1 VSPDPKRARPSFNLL
16 WTLLRRTFVSAYR
29 HNQFGLAKGA
39 AYSALLSFF
48 PLLAT
53 LATILV
59 RVQAEFVYQPIYDF
73 LSQVLPPGAQDL
85 VVDYFTSKGKQP
97 VLLPLT
103 GMLISLWA
111 ASGVI
116 TSLMEGFR
124 AAYGIPS
131 ERSFL
136 HETTL
141 AMLLVVATIIPVL
154 AASVL
159 ILFGGQVE
167 RWLGLIPAGVE
178 LRGGLSVL
186 FVLARHGISL
196 GAIVSGAA
204 ILYYFGPNR
213 PQRWR
218 RVWPGAVLATALWF
232 ATTLLFAWYVRN
244 IANYN
249 VMYGSIAA
257 VIALL
262 VWMYLLALIAF
273 IGCEFNAE
281 WEKMDRGS

>member
-1 VSPDPKRARPSFNLL
+1 L
-16 WTLLRRTFVSAYR
+16 TLLRRAFVSAYR

-39 AYSALLSFF
+39 AYSALLSFI

-85 VVDYFTSKGKQP
+85 VVDYFTSKGKRP
-97 VLLPLT
+97 VLLPVT
-103 GMLISLWA
+103 GMLVSLWA

-131 ERSFL
+131 GRSFL
-136 HETTL
+136 RENTL
-141 AMLLVVATIIPVL
+141 AMLLVVATILPVL

-167 RWLGLIPAGVE
+167 RWIGSWLGLIPAGVE

-186 FVLARHGISL
+186 FALARHVISL

-213 PQRWR
+213 PQRWG
-218 RVWPGAVLATALWF
+218 RVWPGAVLAAALWF

-273 IGCEFNAE
+273 IGCEFNVE
-281 WEKMDRGS
+281 WEKACSW

>member
-1 VSPDPKRARPSFNLL
+1 MTV
-16 WTLLRRTFVSAYR
+16 LRRAFVSAYR
-29 HNQFGLAKGA
+29 HNQFGMAKGA

-85 VVDYFTSKGKQP
+85 VVDYFTSKGKRP
-97 VLLPLT
+97 VLLPVT
-103 GMLISLWA
+103 GMLVSLWA

-124 AAYGIPS
+124 AAYGIRS
-131 ERSFL
+131 GRSFL
-136 HETTL
+136 HEQFL
-141 AMLLVVATIIPVL
+141 ALLLVAATLTPMLCAVVL
-154 AASVL
+154 VL
-159 ILFGGQVE
+159 LGGHVE
-167 RWLGLIPAGVE
+167 RWIGSWLGLVPEGAE
-178 LRGGLSVL
+178 LRGGVSVL
-186 FVLARHGISL
+186 FAIVRYLISL
-196 GAIVSGAA
+196 GAIILAAA

-213 PQRWR
+213 RQRWR
-218 RVWPGAVLATALWF
+218 RVWPGALVATALWF

-262 VWMYLLALIAF
+262 VWMYLLAVIAF
-273 IGCEFNAE
+273 LGCEFNAE
-281 WEKMDRGS
+281 WEKACSL

>member
-1 VSPDPKRARPSFNLL
+1 M
-16 WTLLRRTFVSAYR
+16 TLLRRSFVSAYR
-29 HNQFGLAKGA
+29 HNQFGMAKGA

-73 LSQVLPPGAQDL
+73 LSQALPPGAQDL
-85 VVDYFTSKGKQP
+85 VIGYFTSKGKRP
-97 VLLPLT
+97 VLLPVT
-103 GMLISLWA
+103 GMLVSLWA

-116 TSLMEGFR
+116 TSLMDGFR
-124 AAYGIPS
+124 AAYGI
-131 ERSFL
+131 RSSRPFL
-136 HETTL
+136 REQFL
-141 AMLLVVATIIPVL
+141 AMLLVAAALAPMLGASLLVL
-154 AASVL
+154 LGAH
-159 ILFGGQVE
+159 VE
-167 RWLGLIPAGVE
+167 RWIGSWLGLVPAGAE
-178 LRGGLSVL
+178 LRGWVSVL
-186 FVLARHGISL
+186 FAIIRYLISL
-196 GAIVSGAA
+196 SAIILAAA

-213 PQRWR
+213 RQRWR
-218 RVWPGAVLATALWF
+218 RVWPGALVATALWF
-232 ATTLLFAWYVRN
+232 AATLLFAWYVRN

-273 IGCEFNAE
+273 LGCEFNAE
-281 WEKMDRGS
+281 WEKADRGS